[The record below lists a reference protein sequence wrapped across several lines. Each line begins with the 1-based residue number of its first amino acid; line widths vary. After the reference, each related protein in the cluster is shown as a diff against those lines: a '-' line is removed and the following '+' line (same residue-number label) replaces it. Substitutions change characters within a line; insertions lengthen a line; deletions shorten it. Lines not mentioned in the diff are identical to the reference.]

1 VFLSIVIQGVY
12 FTRPAQRGLPLD
24 DGWIHAT
31 YARNLARHHQL
42 CLNPGEPSSGTTSF
56 LWTVLLAGGQCV
68 LDDPVVLPTL
78 LNMMA
83 QALLV
88 VLVGLLV
95 LEWTGDTL
103 AALAASCSA
112 ALLGQLVW
120 LSLTGMETT
129 LFLALALGGIYFWSR
144 GRLLA
149 AGILMG
155 LLALTRPEGLA
166 LPLAVALFE
175 LPSLRERPAPAA
187 RWAVL
192 FAPVVVAFGLYVG
205 INVALT
211 GRPLTS
217 TFLGRRWLAEQP
229 EAVSLA
235 PLALAR
241 QALTLAALWL
251 RELHR
256 WVFGSGLLR
265 LLGFHVADTV
275 AVAVG
280 TALGLVA
287 LTGLQALWR
296 TRQTSWRVVLLW
308 ALLHNGAYVVL
319 LPVTGHA
326 GRYQAINY
334 VLLVVLVTVGAAR
347 LLRGAGGMRRL
358 GVAAG
363 MAWLVMCLSGTWLW
377 GRIYRDCVDHI
388 RDVHIACGKWIA
400 RALPEDAVV
409 ATFDL
414 GAVAYFSERQVVDL
428 GGLVDPE
435 FARCLYAGD
444 TRDYLHGRGVTHV
457 AMVRRK
463 PEGRYLAGRLG
474 LLDTVPANPLKRWAA
489 DPDRY
494 VLHHRATSNAMP
506 IIVLYPFD

>member
-1 VFLSIVIQGVY
+1 VIQGLY
-12 FTRPAQRGLPLD
+12 FTRPAARGLPLD

-56 LWTVLLAGGQCV
+56 LWTVLLAGGQFAI
-68 LDDPVVLPTL
+68 DDPVVLPAF
-78 LNMMA
+78 LNAMA
-83 QALLV
+83 QAFLV
-88 VLVGLLV
+88 LLVGLLV
-95 LEWTGDTL
+95 RAWTGDAL
-103 AALAASCSA
+103 AALTASCSA

-129 LFLALALGGIYFWSR
+129 LFLALALGGIYSWSR
-144 GRLLA
+144 GRLLV

-166 LPLAVALFE
+166 LPLAIALFE
-175 LPSLRERPAPAA
+175 LPRVRERPVPVA
-187 RWAVL
+187 RWLTL
-192 FAPVVVAFGLYVG
+192 FAPVVLAFGLYVG

-229 EAVSLA
+229 EAISLA

-241 QALTLAALWL
+241 QTMALAVLWL
-251 RELHR
+251 RDLHR

-265 LLGFHVADTV
+265 LLGFRVADTL
-275 AVAVG
+275 AIAVG
-280 TALGLVA
+280 LALGLVA
-287 LTGLQALWR
+287 LTGLRELWR
-296 TRQTSWRVVLLW
+296 KRATSWRVLLLW

-326 GRYQAINY
+326 GRYQAVNY
-334 VLLVVLVTVGAAR
+334 VLLVVSIAVGAAG
-347 LLRGAGGMRRL
+347 LLRSKGRMHGV
-358 GVAAG
+358 GVAAVAG
-363 MAWLVMCLSGTWLW
+363 WVIVCLAGTWLW
-377 GRIYRDCVDHI
+377 GRIYRDCVEHI

-400 RALPEDAVV
+400 RELPSDAVV

-414 GAVAYFSERQVVDL
+414 GAIAYFAERQIVDL

-435 FARCLYAGD
+435 MARCLYAGA
-444 TRDYLHGRGVTHV
+444 TREYLLRKGVTHV

-463 PEGRYLAGRLG
+463 PDGQFLASQLG
-474 LLDTVPANPLKRWAA
+474 LLDTEPEHPLKMWRA
-489 DPDRY
+489 DPSRY

-506 IIVLYPFD
+506 FIALYPFE